1 VYPTL
6 KFLHILFAIIAVG
19 FTSTF
24 GIIMGRAASAG
35 RDGRELKF
43 ALQLL
48 QVMARIAHVAFLVVL
63 VTGIGIVQVVGFPW
77 YAWVK
82 WSMALFAF
90 AFLVGVFV
98 LGPSITKRLRIL
110 DERGAGDPE
119 FIAISKRSAM
129 VGMGLSLVTLVILW
143 LMVAKPA

>member
-24 GIIMGRAASAG
+24 GIIMGRAATAG

-48 QVMARIAHVAFLVVL
+48 QVMGRIAHVAFLLVL

-77 YAWVK
+77 YGWVL
-82 WSMALFAF
+82 WSTGLFAF
-90 AFLVGVFV
+90 AFLMGVFV
-98 LGPSITKRLRIL
+98 LAPSVTKRLRIL
-110 DERGAGDPE
+110 EERGASDPQ
-119 FIAISKRSAM
+119 FIALSKRSAM
-129 VGMGLSLVTLVILW
+129 LGMGLSLVTLVILW
-143 LMVAKPA
+143 LMIAKPV